1 MINVN
6 KSLVYTL
13 KCCLFVK
20 KPTKSYKNR
29 AASVDKIV
37 WPVIICMRK
46 LFAKKYIDCVLLDKW
61 IVLRDNYYEKNRQG
75 RIGMYKRESGGWLK
89 HYDFLLLDMICLQIA
104 FLLSFVVLGRWVNPY
119 SHILYRKMALYLEVA
134 DVAVVFFFGTFSDV
148 LKKGYYRNFVTTVQH
163 AAIVFGLSVL
173 YLFLSK
179 EGQLYS
185 RLSLTITF
193 ILYVFITY
201 AVRELRKRQM
211 RKQMENGIKESLF
224 IVTTGDVAGQVVD
237 KMMKNNYARYRMAG
251 MAVIDTEAVGQTIN
265 GVDVVADASTAVDY
279 VCQNWVDEVLIVISD
294 SQPYP
299 KKLIDQL
306 TETGVTV
313 HLNLAKTLNM
323 SGKKQFVE
331 QIGPYTVLT
340 TTMNYASARQLLV
353 KRVMDIAGGLV
364 GCLLTGIIFIFVAP
378 AIYISSPGP
387 IFFAQERVGKNGKTF
402 KMYKFRSMYM
412 DAEARKAELMKDNK
426 LGDGKMFKM
435 DFDPR
440 VIGNKILPDGTKK
453 TGIGDFIRRTSLD
466 EFPQFFNVLKG
477 DMSIV
482 GTRPPLVS
490 ETELY
495 EPHHFARLTIKPGI
509 TGLWQVS
516 GRSDITDFEEVVR
529 LDTEYIDNWNV
540 GMDIKILL
548 KTVAVVLKK
557 DGSM

>member
-1 MINVN
+1 
-6 KSLVYTL
+6 
-13 KCCLFVK
+13 
-20 KPTKSYKNR
+20 
-29 AASVDKIV
+29 
-37 WPVIICMRK
+37 
-46 LFAKKYIDCVLLDKW
+46 
-61 IVLRDNYYEKNRQG
+61 
-75 RIGMYKRESGGWLK
+75 MYKRESGGWLK
-89 HYDFLLLDMICLQIA
+89 HCDFLLLDMICLQIA
-104 FLLSFVVLGRWVNPY
+104 FLLSFVVLGRGFNPY
-119 SHILYRKMALYLEVA
+119 SHILYRKMALYLELA
-134 DVAVVFFFGTFSDV
+134 DVVVVFFFDSFSGV
-148 LKKGYYRNFVTTVQH
+148 LKKGYYRNFVSTVQH
-163 AAIVFGLSVL
+163 AAIVFALSVL

-185 RLSLTITF
+185 RLSLVITF
-193 ILYVFITY
+193 ILYIFITY
-201 AVRELRKRQM
+201 AVRELRKREI
-211 RKQMENGIKESLF
+211 RKQMENGSKESLF

-265 GVDVVADASTAVDY
+265 GVDVVADALTAVDY

-340 TTMNYASARQLLV
+340 TTMNYASTRQLLV
-353 KRVMDIAGGLV
+353 KRVIDIFGGLV
-364 GCLLTGIIFIFVAP
+364 GCLLTAIIFIFVAP

-387 IFFAQERVGKNGKTF
+387 VFFAQERVGKNGKIF

-440 VIGNKILPDGTKK
+440 VIGNRILPDGTKK

-495 EPHHFARLTIKPGI
+495 EPHHFARLAIKPGI

>member
-1 MINVN
+1 
-6 KSLVYTL
+6 
-13 KCCLFVK
+13 
-20 KPTKSYKNR
+20 
-29 AASVDKIV
+29 
-37 WPVIICMRK
+37 
-46 LFAKKYIDCVLLDKW
+46 
-61 IVLRDNYYEKNRQG
+61 
-75 RIGMYKRESGGWLK
+75 MYKRESGGWLK

-104 FLLSFVVLGRWVNPY
+104 FLLSFVVLGRGFNPY
-119 SHILYRKMALYLEVA
+119 SHILYRKMALYLELA
-134 DVAVVFFFGTFSDV
+134 DVVVVFFFDSFSGV
-148 LKKGYYRNFVTTVQH
+148 LKKGYYRNFVSTVQH
-163 AAIVFGLSVL
+163 AAIIFALSVL

-185 RLSLTITF
+185 RLSLVITF
-193 ILYVFITY
+193 ILYIFITY
-201 AVRELRKRQM
+201 AVRELRKREM
-211 RKQMENGIKESLF
+211 RKQMETGSKQSLF
-224 IVTTGDVAGQVVD
+224 IVTTEDIAGQVVD
-237 KMMKNNYARYRMAG
+237 HMLKNNYARYRMAG
-251 MAVIDTEAVGQTIN
+251 IAVIDNSVLVHRIH
-265 GVDVVADASTAVDY
+265 GVDVVADAATAVRY
-279 VCQNWVDEVLIVISD
+279 ICRTWVDEVLIVISD
-294 SQPYP
+294 NQPYP

-306 TETGVTV
+306 IETGVTI
-313 HLNLAKTLNM
+313 HLNLAKVSNI

-340 TTMNYASARQLLV
+340 TTMNYASERQLLI

-387 IFFAQERVGKNGKTF
+387 IFFAQERVGKNGKKF

-412 DAEARKAELMKDNK
+412 DAEARKAELMKENK

-440 VIGNKILPDGTKK
+440 VIGNRILPDGTKK

-477 DMSIV
+477 DMSVV

-495 EPHHFARLTIKPGI
+495 ELHHYARLSIKPGI

-529 LDTEYIDNWNV
+529 LDREYIDNWNV